1 MNKEEFIMTNYP
13 EYPCTICPWNNE
25 SSYMLGLTPNPC
37 SCSRLEN
44 YYDEMDELE
53 EEEDEDNE

>member
-1 MNKEEFIMTNYP
+1 MTNYP

-25 SSYMLGLTPNPC
+25 SDYMLGFTPNPC